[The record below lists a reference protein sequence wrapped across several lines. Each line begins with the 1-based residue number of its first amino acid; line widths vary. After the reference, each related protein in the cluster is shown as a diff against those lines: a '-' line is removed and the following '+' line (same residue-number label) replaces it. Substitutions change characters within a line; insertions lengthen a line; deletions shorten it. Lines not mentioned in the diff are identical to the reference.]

1 LEITDREFYV
11 VTFCFVRQ
19 EWDLYAVT
27 ANSASGTRIP
37 PGWVI
42 PTEPT
47 DEVWSSAL
55 KQ

>member
-1 LEITDREFYV
+1 M
-11 VTFCFVRQ
+11 
-19 EWDLYAVT
+19 YAVP
-27 ANSASGTRIP
+27 ASSESGSRIP

-47 DEVWSSAL
+47 DEVWASAL